1 MKKRM
6 TELRATRTAR
16 GLTLKELAAK
26 VSMSYSRIQQL
37 DAGDWDLSTARPITQ
52 LFISGAL
59 KDRKFQLWPE
69 QDRADLRRLRT
80 AWTRDELAFNE
91 RRKAGIVWG
100 ETWEAVRI
108 HQ

>member
-26 VSMSYSRIQQL
+26 VSMSYSRIQQ
-37 DAGDWDLSTARPITQ
+37 GDWDLSTARPITQ
-52 LFISGAL
+52 LFISRAL

-80 AWTRDELAFNE
+80 ALMREQE
-91 RRKAGIVWG
+91 K
-100 ETWEAVRI
+100 EK
-108 HQ
+108 